1 MSSAATL
8 RIFLA
13 DDAPDVEAELRRL
26 GHVVIG
32 APADRATAV
41 CAPDWPR
48 ERYMPHVHVQAH
60 RPDAAIFPSPLR
72 HVPFPGGGVQEWG
85 YKKEQLVKCV
95 GVRGCCCVGL
105 ALPGEDPRVTGW
117 YRRGMHPGCIATP
130 HKFSMWAT
138 TYETT
143 ATESARER
151 RTALWRPGPGG
162 LDGVIEGIRA
172 HLARTG
178 YSPSRQSQPHRPG
191 P

>member
-1 MSSAATL
+1 MVAPL

-13 DDAPDVEAELRRL
+13 DDSPDVEAEILRL
-26 GHVVIG
+26 GHVVLG
-32 APADRATAV
+32 SPTDRATAACV
-41 CAPDWPR
+41 PTQWDR
-48 ERYMPHVHVQAH
+48 KTYRPHDHVQAH
-60 RPDAAIFPSPLR
+60 RPDAVLFVSPLR
-72 HVPFPGGGVQEWG
+72 HIEIPGGLQEWG
-85 YKKEQLVKCV
+85 YAKEQLVKCA

-105 ALPGEDPRVTGW
+105 AMPGDDPRMTGW
-117 YRRGMHPGCIATP
+117 FRRGMHPGCIAVP

-138 TYETT
+138 TDETT

-178 YSPSRQSQPHRPG
+178 YSPSRQSRPHVPG
-191 P
+191 